1 MTEEL
6 YSIIKS
12 NPIIIETLF
21 HLKKYEINII
31 NEKKR
36 TIIKSCPLNHIY
48 EFLPILKE
56 LFNELFKYDN
66 DISYLITE
74 IFENNSIIYEI
85 KLNNHP
91 IFENY
96 NYIYNFRFYIN
107 LFNDKSN
114 KNKINIQLSTNNIDI
129 FDPNPLNQ
137 TIIYIITKY
146 LENDHIDY
154 IKNNILE
161 KELKP
166 LLSNINH
173 HSFELNII

>member
-12 NPIIIETLF
+12 NPIVIETLF
-21 HLKKYEINII
+21 HLNKYEINII

-36 TIIKSCPLNHIY
+36 IIIKSSSLNDIY
-48 EFLPILKE
+48 EYLPILKD
-56 LFNELFKYDN
+56 LFNDLFKYNN

-74 IFENNSIIYEI
+74 IFENNCIIYEI

-91 IFENY
+91 IFENF
-96 NYIYNFRFYIN
+96 NYIYNFSFYIN
-107 LFNDKSN
+107 LSLDKSN
-114 KNKINIQLSTNNIDI
+114 KNKINIQLKTNKINIDDI
-129 FDPNPLNQ
+129 NPLNQ
-137 TIIYIITKY
+137 TIIHIITNY
-146 LENDHIDY
+146 LENDHIKY
-154 IKNNILE
+154 IKKDILE

-166 LLSNINH
+166 LLSNINP